1 MKINFARCCNV
12 SATHYTVM
20 YISKIE
26 RWTDRW
32 TNYLCMSLK
41 TFTRFM
47 LLSTPALF
55 KCAHYDIIQ
64 SNGNQRLC

>member
-26 RWTDRW
+26 MDRQMDKLSV
-32 TNYLCMSLK
+32 YVLK
-41 TFTRFM
+41 NIIRFM
-47 LLSTPALF
+47 LWSTPVPF

-64 SNGNQRLC
+64 SNGNQRPC